1 MRQVE
6 LVLRAVLADVCEQ
19 RLALEEAVEKI
30 FADPSLREAPFLDL
44 RKMAIRAQEQQ
55 EFLSI
60 RKEAGLKIDP
70 ATAEVTWQ
78 YAQILDPYGI
88 YDLCPEERCIGRVWF
103 ARDPDSDIWVS
114 QYELPSAT
122 LDALRGQKN
131 HEADDLPF

>member
-88 YDLCPEERCIGRVWF
+88 CDLHPEDHCIGAVLF
-103 ARDPDSDIWVS
+103 ARAPNSDVWVS
-114 QYELPSAT
+114 QYELPHAT
-122 LDALRGQKN
+122 VDALAVRKN